1 VSHVKSSRTMI
12 ARASRSRYGRLA
24 VAVLMLAA
32 ASIALAQDVDPRE
45 ARARF
50 ILERIEE
57 GKVVM
62 RALAGA
68 REAQA
73 AVAEFW
79 SQHAALPADNAAL
92 GMPADVTVGPAAMN
106 IVGGV
111 IALRFDADFEGRT
124 LALLPWVPA
133 DSTSLRWTCGLA
145 PPRPGAT
152 RLVDADPAELTTI
165 TVLPDQCRGGDGP
178 AR

>member
-1 VSHVKSSRTMI
+1 VSHVTSSRTMI
-12 ARASRSRYGRLA
+12 ARASRSRHGGLA
-24 VAVLMLAA
+24 ASVLMLAA
-32 ASIALAQDVDPRE
+32 ASIALAQDIDPRE

-62 RALAGA
+62 RALAGT
-68 REAQA
+68 RDAQA
-73 AVAEFW
+73 AVAEHW
-79 SQHAALPADNAAL
+79 LQHAELPADNAAL
-92 GMPADVTVGPAAMN
+92 GMPADVMVGPAAMN
-106 IVGGV
+106 VVGGAIV
-111 IALRFDADFEGRT
+111 LRFDADFEART
-124 LALLPWVPA
+124 LALLPWVSE

-165 TVLPDQCRGGDGP
+165 TVLPDPCRGGDGP